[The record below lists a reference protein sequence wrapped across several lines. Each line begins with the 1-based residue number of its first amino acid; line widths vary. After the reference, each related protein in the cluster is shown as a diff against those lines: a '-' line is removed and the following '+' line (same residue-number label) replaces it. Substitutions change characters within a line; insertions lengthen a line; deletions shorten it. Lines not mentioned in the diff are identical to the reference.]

1 MTRLDALAGDHGCV
15 RSTNWMWVLGV
26 LVVWVG
32 MFFAFLLIAIS
43 RP

>member
-1 MTRLDALAGDHGCV
+1 
-15 RSTNWMWVLGV
+15 MWVLGV